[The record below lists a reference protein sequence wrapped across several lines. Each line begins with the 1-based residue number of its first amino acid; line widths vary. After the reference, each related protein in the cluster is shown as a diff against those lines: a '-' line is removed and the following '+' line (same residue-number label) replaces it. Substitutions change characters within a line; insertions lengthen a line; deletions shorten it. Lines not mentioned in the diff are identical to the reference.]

1 MFLLFNWTNAGV
13 WCLRMGKKWKS
24 EKICCRLKCVMECKS
39 GGGDG
44 DGGV

>member
-1 MFLLFNWTNAGV
+1 MRAYDVLEWEKNERV
-13 WCLRMGKKWKS
+13 K
-24 EKICCRLKCVMECKS
+24 KICCRLKCVMECKS